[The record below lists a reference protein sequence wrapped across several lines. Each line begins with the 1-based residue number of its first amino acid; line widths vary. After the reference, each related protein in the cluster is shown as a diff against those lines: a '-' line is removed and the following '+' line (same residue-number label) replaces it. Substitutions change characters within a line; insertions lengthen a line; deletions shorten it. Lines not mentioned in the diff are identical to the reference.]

1 MNQGERLVHLRAL
14 GRLAGL
20 ERTGLVL
27 GVFRVRAECG
37 GRGVA
42 PETSRV
48 IPKGSYKVRIFSDGL
63 QGVTEKFLVCIFC
76 TRNVFHSL
84 IE

>member
-1 MNQGERLVHLRAL
+1 MVVEGWHQRQA
-14 GRLAGL
+14 
-20 ERTGLVL
+20 
-27 GVFRVRAECG
+27 
-37 GRGVA
+37 
-42 PETSRV
+42 
-48 IPKGSYKVRIFSDGL
+48 GSYPKALIKVRIFSDGL